1 MHFKSKTSRA
11 NFFISDGSDDE
22 GDVEVLSF
30 KEIKKMVRELRA
42 VLKNKCIA
50 RMKQMGVYP

>member
-1 MHFKSKTSRA
+1 MENVKGE
-11 NFFISDGSDDE
+11 FFISDGSDDE

-42 VLKNKCIA
+42 ALKNKCIA

>member
-1 MHFKSKTSRA
+1 MFQMENVKDK
-11 NFFISDGSDDE
+11 FFIPDGSDDE

-30 KEIKKMVRELRA
+30 KEIKKMVRELRDA
-42 VLKNKCIA
+42 LKNKCIA